1 MSDSI
6 ENVLVKLM
14 RDNNTHIDKS
24 NKSQL
29 VTNDLVKSLVDKFG
43 KLMVQNE
50 ELIGEVKSLESRVID
65 LSNEHVYLT
74 GKIETMEKEHK
85 DQLDIIR
92 VSTIATENMVMDMH
106 RVKKPK
112 VSKPVNVEPRVRCK
126 CLTKKGDQCKKY
138 CIPDHDTC
146 KQHANMEVS
155 SKPVPKDEP
164 ETPIPIPTPTPTP
177 TTQPV
182 VIVKKRRKTPKPVK
196 VKPPLHNHEPGET
209 PTEPCELCIS
219 HGDILDPE
227 MPDHE
232 YKCLDV
238 NGLSLEERLRIVVEN
253 EENGNPEDP
262 EDPGDPE
269 EPEDPGD
276 TEDPG
281 IGNDNWADMVDEDN
295 NV

>member
-29 VTNDLVKSLVDKFG
+29 VTNDLVKSLVDKFDKVMTQNKELE
-43 KLMVQNE
+43 KL
-50 ELIGEVKSLESRVID
+50 VIN
-65 LSNEHVYLT
+65 LSNEHIYLT
-74 GKIETMEKEHK
+74 GKIETMEKEYK

-112 VSKPVNVEPRVRCK
+112 VSKPVNVEPRVQCK

-155 SKPVPKDEP
+155 SKPVPTVQKDRDVPKDET
-164 ETPIPIPTPTPTP
+164 ETP

-238 NGLSLEERLRIVVEN
+238 DGLSLEERLRIVVEN

-262 EDPGDPE
+262 GDPEDPE
-269 EPEDPGD
+269 EPEEP
-276 TEDPG
+276 EEPG

>member
-6 ENVLVKLM
+6 ENVLVELM
-14 RDNNTHIDKS
+14 RANNTHIDKS

-65 LSNEHVYLT
+65 LSNEHIYLT

-85 DQLDIIR
+85 HQLDIIR

-112 VSKPVNVEPRVRCK
+112 VSKPVNTEPRIQCK
-126 CLTKKGDQCKKY
+126 CMTKKGVQCKKY
-138 CIPDHDTC
+138 CISGHDTC

-155 SKPVPKDEP
+155 SKPDPVVQKGVDEP
-164 ETPIPIPTPTPTP
+164 KEETETLTPTP
-177 TTQPV
+177 TTPP
-182 VIVKKRRKTPKPVK
+182 VIVKKRRKTSKPVK
-196 VKPPLHNHEPGET
+196 VKPPMHNHEPGEI
-209 PTEPCELCIS
+209 PSEPCELCIS

-253 EENGNPEDP
+253 EENGNS
-262 EDPGDPE
+262 E
-269 EPEDPGD
+269 EPDDPD
-276 TEDPG
+276 HPG
-281 IGNDNWADMVDEDN
+281 NGKDNWADMADEDN

>member
-29 VTNDLVKSLVDKFG
+29 VTNDLVKSLVDKFDKVMTQNKELE
-43 KLMVQNE
+43 KL
-50 ELIGEVKSLESRVID
+50 VID
-65 LSNEHVYLT
+65 LSNEHIYLT
-74 GKIETMEKEHK
+74 GKIETMEKEYK

-112 VSKPVNVEPRVRCK
+112 VSKPVNVEPRVQCK

-138 CIPDHDTC
+138 CIPEHDTC

-164 ETPIPIPTPTPTP
+164 ETPTPTPTP

-262 EDPGDPE
+262 GDPGDPE
-269 EPEDPGD
+269 DP
-276 TEDPG
+276 EDPG

>member
-6 ENVLVKLM
+6 ENVLFKLM

-29 VTNDLVKSLVDKFG
+29 VTNDLVKSLVDKFDKVMTQNKELE
-43 KLMVQNE
+43 KL
-50 ELIGEVKSLESRVID
+50 VID
-65 LSNEHVYLT
+65 LSNEHIYLT
-74 GKIETMEKEHK
+74 GKIETMEKEYK

-112 VSKPVNVEPRVRCK
+112 VSKPVNVEPRVQCK

-164 ETPIPIPTPTPTP
+164 ETLIPTPTP

-262 EDPGDPE
+262 GDPGDPE
-269 EPEDPGD
+269 DPEDP
-276 TEDPG
+276 EDPG

>member
-6 ENVLVKLM
+6 ENVLVELM
-14 RDNNTHIDKS
+14 RANNTHIDKS

-74 GKIETMEKEHK
+74 GKIETMEKEYK
-85 DQLDIIR
+85 DQLCIVR
-92 VSTIATENMVMDMH
+92 ESTIATENMVKDIH

-112 VSKPVNVEPRVRCK
+112 VSKPVNMEPRIQCK
-126 CLTKKGDQCKKY
+126 CMTKKGIQCKKY
-138 CIPDHDTC
+138 CISGHDTC

-155 SKPVPKDEP
+155 SKPDPVVQKSVDEPKDKT
-164 ETPIPIPTPTPTP
+164 ETLTPTPTP
-177 TTQPV
+177 TTPP
-182 VIVKKRRKTPKPVK
+182 VIVKKRRKTSKPVK

-209 PTEPCELCIS
+209 PSEPCELCIS

-238 NGLSLEERLRIVVEN
+238 DGLSLEERLRIVVEN
-253 EENGNPEDP
+253 EENGNPEEPDAPDDP
-262 EDPGDPE
+262 DDPDDPGN
-269 EPEDPGD
+269 GK
-276 TEDPG
+276 
-281 IGNDNWADMVDEDN
+281 DNWADMADEDN

>member
-29 VTNDLVKSLVDKFG
+29 VTNDLVKSLVDKFDKVMTQNKELE
-43 KLMVQNE
+43 KL
-50 ELIGEVKSLESRVID
+50 VID
-65 LSNEHVYLT
+65 LSNEHIYLT
-74 GKIETMEKEHK
+74 GKIETMEKEYK

-112 VSKPVNVEPRVRCK
+112 VSKPVNVEPRVQCK

-164 ETPIPIPTPTPTP
+164 ETLIPTPTP

-262 EDPGDPE
+262 GEPE
-269 EPEDPGD
+269 EPEEP
-276 TEDPG
+276 EDPG

>member
-29 VTNDLVKSLVDKFG
+29 VTNDLVKSLVDKFDKVMTQNKELE
-43 KLMVQNE
+43 KL
-50 ELIGEVKSLESRVID
+50 VID
-65 LSNEHVYLT
+65 LSNEHIYLT
-74 GKIETMEKEHK
+74 GKIETMEKEYK

-112 VSKPVNVEPRVRCK
+112 VSKPVNVEPRVQCK

-164 ETPIPIPTPTPTP
+164 ETLIPTPTP

-262 EDPGDPE
+262 EEPE
-269 EPEDPGD
+269 EPEEP
-276 TEDPG
+276 EDPG

>member
-29 VTNDLVKSLVDKFG
+29 VTNDLVKSLVDKFDKVMTQNKELE
-43 KLMVQNE
+43 KL
-50 ELIGEVKSLESRVID
+50 VID
-65 LSNEHVYLT
+65 LSNEHIYLT
-74 GKIETMEKEHK
+74 GKIETMEKEYK

-112 VSKPVNVEPRVRCK
+112 VSKPVNVEPRVQCK

-164 ETPIPIPTPTPTP
+164 ETLIPTPTPRR
-177 TTQPV
+177 TQPV

-262 EDPGDPE
+262 EEPE
-269 EPEDPGD
+269 EPEEP
-276 TEDPG
+276 EDPG

>member
-1 MSDSI
+1 
-6 ENVLVKLM
+6 
-14 RDNNTHIDKS
+14 
-24 NKSQL
+24 
-29 VTNDLVKSLVDKFG
+29 
-43 KLMVQNE
+43 
-50 ELIGEVKSLESRVID
+50 
-65 LSNEHVYLT
+65 
-74 GKIETMEKEHK
+74 
-85 DQLDIIR
+85 
-92 VSTIATENMVMDMH
+92 MDMH

-112 VSKPVNVEPRVRCK
+112 VSKPVNVEPRVQCK

-164 ETPIPIPTPTPTP
+164 ETLIPTPTP

-262 EDPGDPE
+262 EEPE
-269 EPEDPGD
+269 EP
-276 TEDPG
+276 EDPG

>member
-29 VTNDLVKSLVDKFG
+29 VTNDLVKSLVDKFDKVMTQNKELE
-43 KLMVQNE
+43 KL
-50 ELIGEVKSLESRVID
+50 VID
-65 LSNEHVYLT
+65 LSNEHIYLT

-164 ETPIPIPTPTPTP
+164 ETPAPAPTPTPTPTP

-182 VIVKKRRKTPKPVK
+182 VIVKKRRKTPKTVK

-253 EENGNPEDP
+253 EENGDP

>member
-29 VTNDLVKSLVDKFG
+29 VTNDLVKSLVDKFDKVMIQNKELE
-43 KLMVQNE
+43 KL
-50 ELIGEVKSLESRVID
+50 VID
-65 LSNEHVYLT
+65 LSNEHIYLT

-112 VSKPVNVEPRVRCK
+112 VYKPVNVEPRVRCK

-164 ETPIPIPTPTPTP
+164 ETPILTPTPTPTP

-182 VIVKKRRKTPKPVK
+182 VIVKKRRKTPKTVK

-253 EENGNPEDP
+253 EENGDP

>member
-29 VTNDLVKSLVDKFG
+29 VTNDLVKSLVDKFDKVMTQNKELE
-43 KLMVQNE
+43 KL
-50 ELIGEVKSLESRVID
+50 VID
-65 LSNEHVYLT
+65 LSNEHIYLT
-74 GKIETMEKEHK
+74 GKIETMEKEYK

-112 VSKPVNVEPRVRCK
+112 VSKPVNVEPRVQCK

-164 ETPIPIPTPTPTP
+164 ETLIPTPTP

-262 EDPGDPE
+262 GDPE
-269 EPEDPGD
+269 DPEDP
-276 TEDPG
+276 EDPG

>member
-29 VTNDLVKSLVDKFG
+29 VTNDLVKSLVDKFDKVMIQNKELE
-43 KLMVQNE
+43 KL
-50 ELIGEVKSLESRVID
+50 VID
-65 LSNEHVYLT
+65 LSNEHIYLT

-85 DQLDIIR
+85 YQLDIIR

-112 VSKPVNVEPRVRCK
+112 VSKPVSTEPRVQCK

-155 SKPVPKDEP
+155 SKPVPTVQKDRDVPKDET
-164 ETPIPIPTPTPTP
+164 ETPTPTPTP

-238 NGLSLEERLRIVVEN
+238 DGLSLEERLRIVVEN
-253 EENGNPEDP
+253 EENGNPE
-262 EDPGDPE
+262 ELE

-276 TEDPG
+276 PEDPG

>member
-1 MSDSI
+1 
-6 ENVLVKLM
+6 M

-24 NKSQL
+24 KKSQL
-29 VTNDLVKSLVDKFG
+29 VTNDLVKSLVDKFDKVMTQNKELE
-43 KLMVQNE
+43 KL
-50 ELIGEVKSLESRVID
+50 VID
-65 LSNEHVYLT
+65 LSNEHIYLT

-92 VSTIATENMVMDMH
+92 VSTIATENMVMDIH

-164 ETPIPIPTPTPTP
+164 ETPIPTPTPTP

-253 EENGNPEDP
+253 EENG
-262 EDPGDPE
+262 DPE

-276 TEDPG
+276 TEDPGDPEDPG